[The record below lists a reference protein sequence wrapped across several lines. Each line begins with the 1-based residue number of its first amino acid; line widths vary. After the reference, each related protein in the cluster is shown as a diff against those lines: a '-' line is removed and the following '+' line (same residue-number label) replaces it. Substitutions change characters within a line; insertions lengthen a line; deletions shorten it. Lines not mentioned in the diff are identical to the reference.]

1 MESAEHWESP
11 QTKRRLH
18 SLLAVSGILDQ
29 LTSLKPRHATFEEL
43 ARVHAPEYIHLV
55 RELSADDTK
64 GLHTCGDGATFS
76 PGGYEIAALSAGGA
90 IVALESVMSGAVSNA
105 YVLTRPPG
113 HHAEKAEGMGFCI
126 FNNIAVAA
134 AHAIEKYGLKRVAI
148 IDYDVHHGNGT
159 QHLFEDSDQVM
170 FISIHQDSNYPVYSG
185 YVSETGTGAGAGFT
199 INVPLPPGSGSGAY
213 KDAFQRVVIPALEAF
228 EPELILVSSGF
239 DAAYMDPLGSMMLS
253 SLDFGAFAAQLV
265 GMAGK
270 LCDGKIL
277 FLHEGGYSEIYVPFC
292 GLAVLEA
299 MSGISTGVVDPWLH
313 EVAHWGYQALQP
325 HQALVVDKSVA
336 VVELLREKVA
346 TASSAS
352 SSSAAAAVAAGSS
365 SSAPPPPES
374 TASPAVPS
382 PTPSAAANPT
392 PSSTPAAT
400 SDTPPATPAP
410 QPAAATKDNAATV
423 PAAPRGLGAGM
434 QKALPRRTPRPASA
448 AAAAAAAAAQPPPA
462 NILQM
467 LSGLAS
473 AAHTSGSHGS
483 APSEILGGGPPDG
496 NVIDLAGHV
505 GGDGRGNGGG
515 GGGAVASPLGD
526 MSGLAQMM
534 SGMLGGG
541 GGSGGAGGGGG
552 LGG

>member
-1 MESAEHWESP
+1 MSSTGYLYHELYFWHNAGPIANTARFMESAEHWESP

-299 MSGISTGVVDPWLH
+299 MSGIKTGVVDPWLH

-365 SSAPPPPES
+365 SSAPPPPDS
-374 TASPAVPS
+374 TAYHLPS
-382 PTPSAAANPT
+382 QAPLHQPPPTSS

-410 QPAAATKDNAATV
+410 QPAAATKDIAATV
-423 PAAPRGLGAGM
+423 PAAPPGWPQLRTRPDPTGPPLSELLGE
-434 QKALPRRTPRPASA
+434 
-448 AAAAAAAAAQPPPA
+448 
-462 NILQM
+462 
-467 LSGLAS
+467 
-473 AAHTSGSHGS
+473 GSS
-483 APSEILGGGPPDG
+483 PDG
-496 NVIDLAGHV
+496 NVIDIAGHV
-505 GGDGRGNGGG
+505 GGNGRGNGSI
-515 GGGAVASPLGD
+515 GGAAMAPPLGD
-526 MSGLAQMM
+526 LSGLAQMM

-541 GGSGGAGGGGG
+541 GGGGGGQAGEVG
-552 LGG
+552 LEG